1 MRDQKDTDLRDQIER
16 ASRVGWPI
24 IATVGFIMLIV
35 LASSAYVLLSAC
47 TTLNQEPLTLRQ
59 QIYRLDINA
68 CL

>member
-35 LASSAYVLLSAC
+35 LASSAYVLLSTC